1 MSRARALTRRL
12 RTLATLHEAVSALR
26 ALSAH
31 HFRAA
36 RQALGAARVY
46 RAEIE
51 ATMAAAAAFL
61 PPAPASAGGK
71 PGVMLVAADLGL
83 CGDYSTRL
91 VEAAAAARADLG
103 PGLFYC
109 IGRRAVARLA
119 RLGITPDRACNAA
132 ASTAGLPQL
141 LLPLVDAVIGDR
153 RAGRLGSLDLVAA
166 RFEGAGHFAP
176 VRVRVLPAAA
186 AAAAAPVPP
195 SPYGN
200 AAHLA
205 AVLTREFLYVTLH
218 ESLLDALAAEHG
230 KRLTVAES
238 ARAWLE
244 ERIGAGR
251 RLLAALE
258 REAATQEILEVV
270 AGARLARQ
278 TGEGPA

>member
-1 MSRARALTRRL
+1 MSRARALSRRL
-12 RTLATLHEAVSALR
+12 RALATLHEAVNALR
-26 ALSAH
+26 VLSAH

-36 RQALGAARVY
+36 RQALGAARAY

-51 ATMAAAAAFL
+51 TTMAAAAAFL
-61 PPAPASAGGK
+61 PPANGADAPPAIL
-71 PGVMLVAADLGL
+71 LVAADLGL
-83 CGDYSTRL
+83 CGDFSTRL

-103 PGLFYC
+103 LGLFYC
-109 IGRRAVARLA
+109 VGRRAVARLA
-119 RLGITPDRACNAA
+119 RAGITPDRVYGAA

-141 LLPLVDAVIGDR
+141 LLPLVDAVIHDR
-153 RAGRLGSLDLVAA
+153 RAGRLGSLDLITA

-176 VRVRVLPAAA
+176 VRVRVLPA
-186 AAAAAPVPP
+186 VPTGIATPIRP

-200 AAHLA
+200 PAHLA

-244 ERIGAGR
+244 ERIAASG
-251 RLLAALE
+251 RLLAAIE
-258 REAATQEILEVV
+258 REASTQEILEVA
-270 AGARLARQ
+270 AGARLAHATDGAAQ
-278 TGEGPA
+278 